1 MGISNELCSPA
12 ACSDTWPQSTFPCL
26 ALTVP
31 AAPGTLQEDAPQ
43 PQLLTHTQS
52 LVGPQTTRLRLQPQQ
67 PLKPFPQGS
76 SGSGKS
82 RGGLLR
88 EGTGNPDPGG
98 CLSAGTQVTGDIGGV
113 VGAGVRRRLSHSYS
127 SACLWGLAWR
137 VAGNR
142 TQRHAGH
149 RDCVSYGG
157 SWVPWGWRYLGPAQC
172 RNCGTGEGIRMSCP
186 FSSRRSQSIR

>member
-1 MGISNELCSPA
+1 MAPEHLSLPGFDCPSSSWAPCRKMPPSP
-12 ACSDTWPQSTFPCL
+12 SSLPTHSPLW
-26 ALTVP
+26 ALRP
-31 AAPGTLQEDAPQ
+31 W
-43 PQLLTHTQS
+43 
-52 LVGPQTTRLRLQPQQ
+52 QPQQ

-98 CLSAGTQVTGDIGGV
+98 CLSAGTQVTGEIGGV
-113 VGAGVRRRLSHSYS
+113 VGAGVRRRLSHGYS